1 MVAGSNPV
9 SPTLFMQVKCY
20 VYLLPMLTTPEH
32 LIRCQRRPG
41 IAASLPGTKP
51 ALTCVFC
58 PESDAR
64 MAATS
69 SRRVVTRKSVDGG
82 RASRS
87 HAETSR

>member
-1 MVAGSNPV
+1 MLFLSVTEADEAGALDSGVNDG
-9 SPTLFMQVKCY
+9 
-20 VYLLPMLTTPEH
+20 
-32 LIRCQRRPG
+32 RNRR
-41 IAASLPGTKP
+41 IFAWRKP

-69 SRRVVTRKSVDGG
+69 SRRVVTRTSVDGG

-87 HAETSR
+87 HPETSR

>member
-20 VYLLPMLTTPEH
+20 VYLLPMLTA
-32 LIRCQRRPG
+32 RG
-41 IAASLPGTKP
+41 
-51 ALTCVFC
+51 ALDSVSTTAGSPHPDPRVNAGVTCAFC
-58 PESDAR
+58 PDSDAR

-82 RASRS
+82 RVSRA